1 MMKNI
6 QVLAYMIFAFL
17 LLSASQSHFSIALR
31 IPAIETGKFFSVFFW
46 GPNLSFFD
54 YDLKISTARQ
64 TQNPSNR
71 FSLAWV
77 KDNMRKVPS
86 APNPSG
92 NRHPPSKP

>member
-6 QVLAYMIFAFL
+6 QVLAYMIIAFL

-31 IPAIETGKFFSVFFW
+31 IPAIETGKLFSVNLLFFIV
-46 GPNLSFFD
+46 D

-64 TQNPSNR
+64 TQNASSR

-77 KDNMRKVPS
+77 SFLIAKYTYDL
-86 APNPSG
+86 
-92 NRHPPSKP
+92 

>member
-31 IPAIETGKFFSVFFW
+31 IPAIETV
-46 GPNLSFFD
+46 D

-77 KDNMRKVPS
+77 KDDNMRKVPS